1 MSEAP
6 TVEIIP
12 QKRQFDFMSS
22 EADIC
27 IYGGSAGGGKT
38 WALLMDPIAF
48 VEDYP
53 TYNCVI
59 FRRTIPDITRPGALW
74 DESVKVYTQF
84 EAIPN
89 LSNHSWVFPSGAK
102 VTFAGMQYEQD
113 LTSWRGAQIPAIH
126 FDQLETFTE
135 QQFFYMLSRN
145 RSTCG
150 VRPYVRATCNPEPGW
165 LADFLSWW
173 IAEDGYAD
181 LSRAGKIRW
190 MVNIENTLYWGDTAE
205 ELQEKFP
212 KSLPLSV
219 TFIPATIYDN
229 QILLKENPGYL
240 ANLQGLSKVDRE
252 RLLGDEQRGGNWK
265 IKPEAGNVF
274 NRDWFNIVTDWDKN
288 RNWRFVIRFDFAATA
303 RSIANDDPDFT
314 AWCVEGRDPASGEV
328 LVLECD
334 QKRMNPSAVYD
345 EFVSRCEYWRNY
357 LGKYGFHLKVRWER
371 EPGSASKREER
382 VLASL
387 VPWADAR
394 GIPSS
399 GSKIDRARP
408 LAAQAEHGFVFALK
422 GNWTEA
428 WLNHLH
434 SQPADHDDMMDA
446 TTGGYSDLISEPTKT
461 VARSY
466 GG

>member
-1 MSEAP
+1 MEAE
-6 TVEIIP
+6 TIEIRP
-12 QKRQFDFMSS
+12 QARQFEFLSS
-22 EADIC
+22 PADIC

-38 WALLMDPIAF
+38 WSLLMDPIAF

-53 TYNCVI
+53 DYNCVI

-74 DESVKVYTQF
+74 DESVKTYTPF
-84 EAIPN
+84 EAVPN
-89 LSNHSWVFPSGAK
+89 LTAHSWTFPSGAR

-173 IAEDGYAD
+173 IADDGYAD
-181 LSRAGKIRW
+181 MSRAGKIRW
-190 MVNIENTLYWGDTAE
+190 MVNADNVIHWADSPE
-205 ELQEKFP
+205 ELKEEFP
-212 KSLPLSV
+212 NSIPLSV
-219 TFIPATIYDN
+219 SFIPATIYDN
-229 QILLKENPGYL
+229 QILLKDNPGYL

-252 RLLGDEQRGGNWK
+252 RLLGDAERGGNWK
-265 IKPEAGNVF
+265 IKPEAGNLF
-274 NRDWFNIVTDWDKN
+274 NRNWFEIVNDWDKN
-288 RNWRFVIRFDFAATA
+288 SRWSFVIRWDFAATA
-303 RSIANDDPDFT
+303 KSLQADDPDYT
-314 AWCVEGRDPASGEV
+314 AWCVMGRDSASGKEII
-328 LVLECD
+328 LEAG

-345 EFVSRCEYWRNY
+345 EFRTRCEFWRDY
-357 LGKYGFHLKVRWER
+357 LARYDYRIRIRWEE
-371 EPGSASKREER
+371 EPGSASKRESR
-382 VLASL
+382 LLAQM

-394 GIPSS
+394 GIRSS
-399 GSKIDRARP
+399 GAKDVRARP
-408 LAAQAEHGFVFALK
+408 LAAQAEHGFVSILR
-422 GNWTEA
+422 GDWNEA
-428 WLNHLH
+428 WLAHMH

-446 TTGGYSDLISEPTKT
+446 ATGAHDDLTNAVTKQ
-461 VARSY
+461 ARSY